1 MNKLYSLLLLFFLIN
16 YSNIS
21 LGSFADTTTVVI
33 ISVNDMH
40 AKIDNFPKFK
50 AMVDDIRQQYEEVLV
65 VSAGDMFTGN
75 PVVDQYPDKGYPI
88 IELMNTVG
96 FTIGTIGNHE
106 FDYGQETLKKRID
119 QAQFP
124 LISANIRSD
133 DPDGINPEPY
143 KIISLKNGLKIAFT
157 GVIQLNE
164 SGMPDSHPSK
174 LQGIVFTDGL
184 QKITEY
190 MHLRDSCNIFI
201 GLTHLG
207 FETDVELAE
216 KAGKFDLILGG
227 HSHTIVTNPQ
237 EYNHVL
243 VMQAGSGLKS
253 AAKITLKLADGKVI
267 SKNAETLSVV
277 DYPKADTAVIKM
289 VDRYN
294 DNKELNQVIGIAL
307 NDISDKD
314 ELGSFMTD
322 GMNSLEAVEIA
333 FQNNGGIR
341 IDNLPKGNITIKDVY
356 KLDPFGN
363 EIVLLI
369 MNVPEIKSLIL
380 NSFNRE
386 NLIDLQVS
394 GLTYTIIT
402 GKDGSGVD
410 VRLTLPDGS
419 KVDEK
424 RIFATGL
431 SSYIVSSYDFIH
443 NDPGKTLYTTTAQA
457 LINFIRERKKFDYS
471 GVKRTFI
478 EPAPQ

>member
-1 MNKLYSLLLLFFLIN
+1 MNRIYSLLLLSFLLIF
-16 YSNIS
+16 SIVS
-21 LGSFADTTTVVI
+21 VGSVADTTTVVI

-40 AKIDNFPKFK
+40 AKIDNFPRFK
-50 AMVDDIRQQYEEVLV
+50 ALVDDVRQQYDEVLV

-119 QAQFP
+119 QAHFP
-124 LISANIRSD
+124 LISANIKSA
-133 DPDGINPEPY
+133 DPNGVNPSPY
-143 KIISLKNGLKIAFT
+143 KILTLKNGLKIAFT

-164 SGMPDSHPSK
+164 AGMPDSHPSK
-174 LQGIVFTDGL
+174 LQGIVFTDGM

-190 MHLRDSCNIFI
+190 LHLRDSCNIFI

-216 KAGKFDLILGG
+216 KAGQFDVILGG
-227 HSHTIVTNPQ
+227 HSHTMVTNPQ

-243 VMQAGSGLKS
+243 VMQAGSGLKN
-253 AAKITLKLADGKVI
+253 AAKITLKLVDGKVI
-267 SKNAETLSVV
+267 SKNAETISIVN
-277 DYPKADTAVIKM
+277 YPKADTAVMKM

-294 DNKELNQVIGIAL
+294 DNKELNQVIGTAL
-307 NDISDKD
+307 KDISGSD

-341 IDNLPKGNITIKDVY
+341 IDNLPQGNITIKDVY

-363 EIVLLI
+363 EIVLI
-369 MNVPEIKSLIL
+369 NMSVPEIKSLIL
-380 NSFNRE
+380 TSFNRE
-386 NLIDLQVS
+386 KLIDLQVS
-394 GLTYTIIT
+394 GLTYTVLT
-402 GKDGSGVD
+402 GIDGSGVD
-410 VRLTLPDGS
+410 VRLTMPDGS
-419 KVDEK
+419 NAEEN

-431 SSYIVSSYDFIH
+431 SSYIVSSYEFNH
-443 NDPGKTLYTTTAQA
+443 ADPGKTLYTITAQA
-457 LINFIRERKKFDYS
+457 LINYIRERKEFDYS
-471 GVKRTFI
+471 GVKRTFT
-478 EPAPQ
+478 EPTPQ

>member
-1 MNKLYSLLLLFFLIN
+1 MNRLYALLLLFFVMIFSNVSAIN
-16 YSNIS
+16 D
-21 LGSFADTTTVVI
+21 ADTTTVII

-50 AMVDDIRQQYEEVLV
+50 ALVDDIRQQNDEVLV

-75 PVVDQYPDKGYPI
+75 PVVDQYPDKGYPM

-96 FTIGTIGNHE
+96 FSIGAIGNHE

-119 QAQFP
+119 QAHFP
-124 LISANIRSD
+124 LISANIKSN
-133 DPDGINPEPY
+133 DPNGVNPAPY
-143 KIISLKNGLKIAFT
+143 KIISLKNGLRIAFT

-174 LQGIVFTDGL
+174 LQGIVFSDGIR
-184 QKITEY
+184 KITENL
-190 MHLRDSCNIFI
+190 HLRDSCNIFV

-207 FETDVELAE
+207 FETDVELA
-216 KAGKFDLILGG
+216 GKTGQFDVILGG
-227 HSHTIVTNPQ
+227 HSHTIVTNPV

-253 AAKITLKLADGKVI
+253 AAKITLKLVDGKVVF
-267 SKNAETLSVV
+267 KKAETLSVV
-277 DYPKADTAVIKM
+277 NYPKADTAVLKM
-289 VDRYN
+289 VDRFN

-307 NDISDKD
+307 KDISEKD

-341 IDNLPKGNITIKDVY
+341 IDNLPQGNITIKDVY

-363 EIVLLI
+363 EIVLLN
-369 MNVPEIKSLIL
+369 MSVPEIKSLIL
-380 NSFNRE
+380 TSFNRE
-386 NLIDLQVS
+386 KLIDLQVS
-394 GLTYTIIT
+394 GLTYTVLT

-410 VRLTLPDGS
+410 VKLHMPDGS
-419 KVDEK
+419 KVDEN

-431 SSYIVSSYDFIH
+431 SSYIVSSYDFKH
-443 NDPGKTLYTTTAQA
+443 SDAGKTLYTITAQA
-457 LINFIRERKKFDYS
+457 LINYIREQKEFDYS
-471 GVKRTFI
+471 GVKRTFT